1 MTARLSCVKNWGK
14 VFIMSKGLRVV
25 LMVFVAFLTISFLHV
40 WLNIGF
46 DKIELFQGKNAQAS
60 SLRVGYLPVT

>member
-1 MTARLSCVKNWGK
+1 
-14 VFIMSKGLRVV
+14 MSKGLRVV
-25 LMVFVAFLTISFLHV
+25 LAVLAGFLCISLLHV

-46 DKIELFQGKNAQAS
+46 EKLAIVGTKRGSS